1 MKRTL
6 DGKPL
11 SRPAAAAAAEGAAAA
26 TAAAALAADEHKR
39 KVEEALACAV
49 CLSLVWDPVTPAC
62 AHTSCFA
69 CLSAVVD
76 SEAPAPKCPTCRAP
90 ITTLPISW
98 SVNAQLASLI
108 ELNAGPAFRERA
120 GLLRLHDALRA
131 GAPADA
137 LAALAAHPGMD
148 LSSPLRL
155 ASGEVTAVLNHA
167 LSKAREQPWVEVA
180 EALIKGGA
188 GVDEGKGALD
198 SLPGDVFCASLAE
211 LILGRGAKKCTAQG
225 LLRVACSCYRVKSG
239 RKEDR
244 SFEVDGV
251 LLRLLPLLP
260 ASERLSAKAALDNC
274 ILNGHSRAALEMI
287 DKMAVRPSDPASSMC
302 VDPRAQSF
310 LFFAHLRVTTFTFYH

>member
-1 MKRTL
+1 M
-6 DGKPL
+6 
-11 SRPAAAAAAEGAAAA
+11 SAAAAAAASAAAAAAA
-26 TAAAALAADEHKR
+26 TAAAQAAAAAAAEAARKAMEDSLGCAICQAL
-39 KVEEALACAV
+39 VL
-49 CLSLVWDPVTPAC
+49 DPVTSAC
-62 AHTSCFA
+62 GHSACFC
-69 CLSAVVD
+69 CL
-76 SEAPAPKCPTCRAP
+76 EALLVAAPGGRALCPSCRAP
-90 ITTLPISW
+90 ITGTPKTW
-98 SVNAQLASLI
+98 AVNKAMVGMIAM
-108 ELNAGPAFRERA
+108 NAGPAFRERA